1 MDFNQQINLLRTT
14 FKKNRAEIYT
24 GIGIGGFFVTI
35 FAAIK
40 GTAKAVRKIDQ
51 RKAEL
56 EVDDIS
62 LKEKFLLCWRD
73 YIFPFATGMTS
84 AALIIKSDSIK
95 AKETGELLSAVVVS
109 RSLLNDY
116 KEAVEETLDEKKKE
130 KVKEAAKEKEINR
143 ILSDPSTPVH
153 STGYGDVLFI
163 ENLTGTVFRSSKDA
177 VKDALI
183 AAERQIKGTPGYISL
198 NDLRYEL
205 GLPGCAVGEMLGF
218 NESTNNGHLDY
229 TLTGH
234 DYQGELCWSLT
245 ILVEPMVDYD
255 FVYPR

>member
-1 MDFNQQINLLRTT
+1 MDLNQRMSLLRTG
-14 FKKNRAEIYT
+14 FKKNRAEIMT
-24 GIGIGGFFVTI
+24 GIGIGGFFISIITS
-35 FAAIK
+35 IK
-40 GTAKAVRKIDQ
+40 ATVKAVRKIDKVKQ
-51 RKAEL
+51 ER
-56 EVDDIS
+56 EVEDIS
-62 LKEKFLLCWRD
+62 FKEKFLLCWSD

-95 AKETGELLSAVVVS
+95 AKETGELLSAVMVS

-116 KEAVEETLDEKKKE
+116 KEAVEETIDEKKREKLEE
-130 KVKEAAKEKEINR
+130 KVSEKEINR
-143 ILSDPSTPVH
+143 ILSDPCTPVH
-153 STGYGDVLFI
+153 TTGYGDVLFI

-177 VKDALI
+177 VRDAI
-183 AAERQIKGTPGYISL
+183 MAAERQIKGTPGYISL

-205 GLPGCAVGEMLGF
+205 GLPGCAVGEILGF

-229 TLTGH
+229 TLKGH

-245 ILVEPMVDYD
+245 FLVEPMVDFD